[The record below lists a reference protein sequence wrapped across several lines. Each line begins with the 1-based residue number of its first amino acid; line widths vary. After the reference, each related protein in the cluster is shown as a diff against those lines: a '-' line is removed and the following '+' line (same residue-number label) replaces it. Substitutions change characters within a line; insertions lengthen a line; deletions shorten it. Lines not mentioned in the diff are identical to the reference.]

1 MMIFSKE
8 NVDNFVKYQSAKLA
22 TVELYKNVRHL
33 KRLKFKYIND
43 LI

>member
-8 NVDNFVKYQSAKLA
+8 NVDNFAKYQGAKFA
-22 TVELYKNVRHL
+22 KVELFRNFQHI
-33 KRLKFKYIND
+33 KRFNSKYIND